1 MLQFLRT
8 PQWTMARRGILII
21 IVLVVAY
28 TQYSG
33 RLSNYLYRAD
43 PQKDLEITK
52 SEFRADIPTTRPV
65 WIIAFRNASRK
76 YTYDTI
82 ELEATYFDKDGKF
95 LEKDKL
101 VVHQKLDPLQEKSI
115 ASPDFKERPNAAR
128 GSLAVLT
135 ARQVK

>member
-8 PQWTMARRGILII
+8 PQWAMARRGILII

-28 TQYSG
+28 SQYG
-33 RLSNYLYRAD
+33 PRLTNYLYRSD
-43 PQKDLEITK
+43 PQKDIEITRA
-52 SEFRADIPTTRPV
+52 EFRADIPTTRPV
-65 WIIAFRNASRK
+65 WILGFRNASRRTS
-76 YTYDTI
+76 YEAI
-82 ELEATYFDKDGKF
+82 ELEASYFDKDGKF

-101 VVHQKLDPLQEKSI
+101 VVYQKLDPLQEKSI

-128 GSLAVLT
+128 GSVAVVT